1 MTMNDRPR
9 ECEEMKEQ
17 LMRRFYALQ
26 EAAMELNINVP
37 PERLFTMANEY
48 TLASHAADE
57 MTSNEMTLHDYKQRP
72 QVTQQ
77 ELRAVTN

>member
-1 MTMNDRPR
+1 MMGDRPR
-9 ECEEMKEQ
+9 EYELMKEQ

-26 EAAMELNINVP
+26 EAAMELGVPLP
-37 PERLFTMANEY
+37 PEQLFSMAHEY